1 MQRTSE
7 KWEEETKKDL
17 LKDDMGSNSLKMK
30 KKNARDFRDLEWK
43 LPMQRRKHKEQKVE
57 RKLREKGDEGE

>member
-30 KKNARDFRDLEWK
+30 KIARDFSDLEWK

-57 RKLREKGDEGE
+57 RK